1 MAVTARVGRFFANA
15 LAAKH
20 RRAASTHDKGAA
32 RHMQSAAYWG
42 SNGVPERAVHE
53 VRNAMLLRQLARLE
67 RDRARLEE
75 VIAERA
81 TAA

>member
-1 MAVTARVGRFFANA
+1 MAVTERVSRFFANA

-20 RRAASTHDKGAA
+20 RRAASTHDKSAA
-32 RHMQSAAYWG
+32 RHMDTAAYWG

-75 VIAERA
+75 LIADRAA
-81 TAA
+81 TA